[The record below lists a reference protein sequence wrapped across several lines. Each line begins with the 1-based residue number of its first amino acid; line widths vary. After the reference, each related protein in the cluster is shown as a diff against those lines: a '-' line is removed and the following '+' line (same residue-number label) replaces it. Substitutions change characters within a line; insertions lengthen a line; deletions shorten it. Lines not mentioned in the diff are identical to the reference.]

1 MQYNYT
7 QSNIDYD
14 SLNNVSAFFNETTLI
29 TAPRLINSGGN
40 LKLVSNGSK
49 VFELVRFSDEFGDH
63 TNFTISADGKSATMV
78 MGAESYFYS
87 TLSYTLKE
95 GAAIPDPEPEPEP
108 QVSYTITALDISRL
122 TDNQC
127 SMTVNGVA
135 VIEGTGISDGDSLVV
150 TSNGAGKFRYG
161 VPIINGPSICF
172 VIEKTQGGETHNT
185 FDYFTIN
192 NSTYKSATKTYAS
205 PDSGDVVAFFIRAY
219 SSNNSSGTPL
229 DNVVFDWFYSP
240 VKELNSN
247 GVTATVNDVDIV
259 PYGVVKSGD
268 VIKLTAETGREFTTN
283 PESPTVSAYFD
294 VYEEGYS
301 HNSYVLFT
309 LQNSN
314 KEAVLTA
321 VMPELGYYFNSI
333 VSTTIQATPTIVG
346 TNNVYL
352 ITSEILKQVNKNRFK
367 SVSNGG
373 DSLETVTYDYGQ
385 FILSVL
391 AIPFTVPAENVIL
404 PENITLANFDTGVS
418 APKINVDVLKINL
431 GDIVVPA
438 VSNNLYDY
446 VNTVALLHLPR
457 MDSIAIELEYVVGH
471 TISIE
476 YLLDCYT
483 GDVTVNIYSDR
494 IEAPIITKSVN
505 IGVNV
510 PYANTNNA
518 AALDN
523 GNIEVGGD
531 NGVTTAF
538 IELVKV
544 DSVLKDGLF
553 TIPVIDEAVLNT
565 ATGFIQVENV
575 ELKTRALR
583 NEKEMLVNILNNGV
597 IIK

>member
-14 SLNNVSAFFNETTLI
+14 TINNISAFFNETTLI

-49 VFELVRFSDEFGDH
+49 VFELVRFSDEFGDN
-63 TNFTISADGKSATMV
+63 TDFTISADGKSATMA
-78 MGAESYFYS
+78 MGSEPYFYDRL
-87 TLSYTLKE
+87 TYTLKA
-95 GAAIPDPEPEPEP
+95 GAAIPDPEPKPIK
-108 QVSYTITALDISRL
+108 YKITALDISKL

-127 SMTVNGVA
+127 SMTVNGVLA
-135 VIEGTGISDGDSLVV
+135 IEGTGISDGDSLVV
-150 TSNGAGKFRYG
+150 TSNGAGKFRDSI
-161 VPIINGPSICF
+161 PIFNGASICF
-172 VIEKTQGGETHNT
+172 IIEKTQGGEIYNA
-185 FDYFTIN
+185 FDRFTIN
-192 NSTYKSATKTYAS
+192 KSTYKSATKTYAS
-205 PDSGDVVAFFIRAY
+205 PDSGNVVAFFIRTY
-219 SSNNSSGTPL
+219 SANNDSGVPL
-229 DNVVFDWFYSP
+229 DNAVFDWLYYP

-247 GVTATVNDVDIV
+247 GVYAAVNDVDIV

-268 VIKLTAETGREFTTN
+268 VIKLTAETGREFSSN
-283 PESPTVSAYFD
+283 PTVSAYFD
-294 VYEEGYS
+294 IYDGDFG
-301 HNSYVLFT
+301 HDSYVYFA
-309 LQNSN
+309 LQNNN

-321 VMPELGYYFNSI
+321 VMPELGYDFRSI
-333 VSTTIQATPTIVG
+333 VTTTIQATPTIVG

-352 ITSEILKQVNKNRFK
+352 ITSEILKQVNKKRFK

-373 DSLETVTYDYGQ
+373 DSLETTTYDYGQ

-391 AIPFTVPAENVIL
+391 AIPFNVPAENVIL
-404 PENITLANFDTGVS
+404 PENITLANFDTGVP

-431 GDIVVPA
+431 GDIVVPD
-438 VSNNLYDY
+438 VNNNLYDY

-457 MDSIAIELEYVVGH
+457 MDSVAIELEYVIGH

-476 YLLDCYT
+476 YLLDCYK

-494 IEAPIITKSVN
+494 IKAPIITKSVN
-505 IGVNV
+505 IGVAV
-510 PYANTNNA
+510 PYANTNNT

-523 GNIEVGGD
+523 GNVEVGGD

-538 IELVKV
+538 IELVRV
-544 DSVLKDGLF
+544 DSALKDGLF

>member
-7 QSNIDYD
+7 QSDIDYD
-14 SLNNVSAFFNETTLI
+14 SLNNISAFFNDTTLI

-49 VFELVRFSDEFGDH
+49 VFELARFSDEFGDN
-63 TNFTISADGKSATMV
+63 TNFTISGDGKSATMV
-78 MGAESYFYS
+78 MGSESYFYNRL
-87 TLSYTLKE
+87 TYTLKN
-95 GAAIPDPEPEPEP
+95 GVVIPPPVPN
-108 QVSYTITALDISRL
+108 VGYKITALDISRL
-122 TDNQC
+122 TDNNC
-127 SMTVNGVA
+127 ALKVNNVA
-135 VIEGTGISDGDSLVV
+135 VSVGTIISDGDSLVA
-150 TSNGAGKFRYG
+150 TSNGAGKFRDSI
-161 VPIINGPSICF
+161 PIMNGASISF
-172 VIEKTQGGETHNT
+172 IIEKTQGGETYNEY
-185 FDYFTIN
+185 DRFTIN
-192 NSTYKSATKTYAS
+192 KSTYKTATKTYAS
-205 PDSGDVVAFFIRAY
+205 PVSGNVVAFFIRTY
-219 SSNNSSGTPL
+219 STNTDSGVPV
-229 DNVVFDWFYSP
+229 DNAVFDLLYSP

-247 GVTATVNDVDIV
+247 GVTVTANDVVIP

-268 VIKLTAETGREFTTN
+268 VIKLTAETGREFTSN
-283 PESPTVSAYFD
+283 PTVSAYFD
-294 VYEEGYS
+294 VYEDGYS
-301 HNSYVLFT
+301 HSSYVYFT

-314 KEAVLTA
+314 REAVLKV
-321 VMPELGYYFNSI
+321 VMPELGYYFKSI
-333 VSTTIQATPTIVG
+333 TSTTTQATPTIVG

-352 ITSEILKQVNKNRFK
+352 ITSEILKQVNKKRFK
-367 SVSNGG
+367 SVSKGG
-373 DSLETVTYDYGQ
+373 DSLETITYDYGQ

-391 AIPFTVPAENVIL
+391 AIPFAVPAENVIL
-404 PENITLANFDTGVS
+404 PENITLANFDTGVP

-438 VSNNLYDY
+438 VNNNLYDY

-457 MDSIAIELEYVVGH
+457 MDSVAIELEYVIGH

-476 YLLDCYT
+476 YLLDCYN

-510 PYANTNNA
+510 PYTNTNNA

-531 NGVTTAF
+531 NGVTKAF

-565 ATGFIQVENV
+565 AKGFVQVEHV

-583 NEKEMLVNILNNGV
+583 NEKEMIVNILNNGV